1 MVITEVII
9 PYDVEQKLI
18 WKHQVQAYEVEEV
31 FDNKPLIRFREKGR
45 VQGED
50 LYTARGQTE
59 AGRYL
64 MALFIHKKSSEAL
77 VISARDMTKRELQRY
92 GKNK

>member
-18 WKHQVQAYEVEEV
+18 WKHQVQAY
-31 FDNKPLIRFREKGR
+31 
-45 VQGED
+45 
-50 LYTARGQTE
+50 
-59 AGRYL
+59 
-64 MALFIHKKSSEAL
+64 
-77 VISARDMTKRELQRY
+77 